1 MAYHLEAY
9 SASIATGNTT
19 PVVVAPVPSVIYPT
33 VSNGFLVGSWNKI
46 IAAAQ
51 VGTGAT
57 RFQIQ
62 SPSLRVN
69 PFIDVSPANRG
80 TVFESPVRYQ
90 DWRQRPL
97 VVRTNESVQAFAC
110 QNSGGAAITRCGIWF
125 SDGVQPQPPMTPYLT
140 VHATGSTTLSAEV
153 WTAVS
158 WTLDASLDPGTYLII
173 GLRVFSATGIFARM
187 VPNSGGQVHRPGVTC
202 VQAYDGMQLPYDGR
216 IYMGPL
222 ITFATTQFPQTEI
235 LATAGDTAQEA
246 WFDLVQV
253 STSLQG

>member
-1 MAYHLEAY
+1 MFHLEAY

-19 PVVVAPVPSVIYPT
+19 PVVVTPVTSQIYPV
-33 VSNGFLVGSWNKI
+33 VSNGFLVGNWNKI
-46 IAAAQ
+46 IMASQ

-90 DWRQRPL
+90 DWRTRPL
-97 VVRTNESVQAFAC
+97 VVRSNESVQAFAC
-110 QNSGGAAITRCGIWF
+110 QNSGGAAITRVGIWF
-125 SDGVQPQPPMTPYLT
+125 ADGIQPQVPLTPYLT
-140 VHATGSTTLSAEV
+140 VHATGSTTLVAET
-153 WTAVS
+153 WTSVS
-158 WTLDASLDPGTYLII
+158 WTLDSSLDPGTYLIV

-187 VPNSGGQVHRPGVTC
+187 VPNSGGQVARPGTTC
-202 VQAYDGMQLPYDGR
+202 VQAYDGMALPFDGR
-216 IYMGPL
+216 TAIGPY
-222 ITFATTQFPQTEI
+222 ITFTTTQFPQTEI
-235 LATAGDTAQEA
+235 LATAGDTAEEA
-246 WFDLVQV
+246 WFDLIQV